1 MGFTMLE
8 KIRQKQFKFIGARLI
23 KTGIAVYVAAL
34 ICNFFNL
41 PAAFA
46 VITSIVTLEPTAAAS
61 IRKGIKRFPATL
73 IGAALAVTAV
83 SIFGHNAASY
93 AIAAVFTIY
102 ACNLLHLEVGT
113 LVATLTAVAMIPGTE
128 GTYFLSFVERA
139 GTTTIGLTVSALV
152 NFSIL
157 HPRFSELIAEK
168 NEKITREIT
177 EVLEKRTRE
186 LCEDKPAGKSTRQR
200 FQQLQKEVNRA
211 EDLAYYQR
219 EEWKYH
225 RYSAKYIDFFTYENR
240 RLEALERMVY
250 HINSLFVLKEVEDN
264 FHEGEKELCS
274 RAFQSIITVLRHPE
288 HVVSTEHHDLISEVD
303 HHFWHIQ
310 ETHPDMISYRYHHQ
324 FSKEIIVYYVIL
336 SLHDR
341 LEDMEQLYER
351 HKKKHGSSA

>member
-1 MGFTMLE
+1 MLE
-8 KIRQKQFKFIGARLI
+8 KLRQKRFRFLGARLI

-34 ICNFFNL
+34 ICSLAGL
-41 PAAFA
+41 PSAFA
-46 VITSIVTLEPTAAAS
+46 VITAIVTLEPTAAAS

-73 IGAALAVTAV
+73 IGAALAVTSV
-83 SIFGHNAASY
+83 SIFGHNAAAY

-139 GTTTIGLTVSALV
+139 GTTTIGLIVSALV

-157 HPRFSELIAEK
+157 HPRFSELIADK
-168 NEKITREIT
+168 NTTIIREISA
-177 EVLEKRTRE
+177 VLEKRAQE
-186 LCEDKPAGKSTRQR
+186 LCEDRPASKSTRQR
-200 FQQLQKEVNRA
+200 FQQLQKHVDRA
-211 EDLAYYQR
+211 MDLVYYQR

-250 HINSLFVLKEVEDN
+250 HINSLFMLKEVDDT
-264 FHEGEKELCS
+264 FHQGEKELCG
-274 RAFQSIITVLRHPE
+274 RAFQSIISVLQDPE
-288 HVVSTEHHDLISEVD
+288 HAIPTEHHDLISNVD

-324 FSKEIIVYYVIL
+324 FSKEIVVYYVIL

-351 HKKKHGSSA
+351 HQKKHGS